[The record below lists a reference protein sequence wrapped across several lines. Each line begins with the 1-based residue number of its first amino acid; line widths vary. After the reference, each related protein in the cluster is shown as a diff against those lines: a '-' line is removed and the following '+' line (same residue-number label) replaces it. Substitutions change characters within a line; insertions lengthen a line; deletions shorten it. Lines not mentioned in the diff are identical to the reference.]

1 MRKYW
6 LGFFGSLL
14 VGGCT
19 KAPSEPLVAR
29 YRDKYL
35 TRSEALRRLAVPPG
49 ADTLLLLRSYAVEWI
64 KQQALADTA
73 YHLLPDLR
81 LQLENQVEEYRTRLL
96 IAYLSRLLTQRLQAR
111 FVPSDSALLRQYQ
124 TQPEAFRAL
133 QAYYQYR
140 WVKLPDSWLARR
152 EVVQHLYEPDSLWL
166 KWIQE
171 KGYVGGVSGSW
182 VPRAGLDS
190 LQAFFPTS
198 LASLPVRGHT
208 QASRIEGERA
218 YLLIFQLTGL
228 ILPGQVL
235 PFELVKQ
242 QIRDLLLQKHLHE
255 ALSAFED
262 TVYRRALARPDV
274 ALY

>member
-14 VGGCT
+14 VGGCKKT
-19 KAPSEPLVAR
+19 PSELLVAR

-49 ADTLLLLRSYAVEWI
+49 ADTFLLLRSYAMEWI

-73 YHLLPDLR
+73 YRLLPDLR
-81 LQLENQVEEYRTRLL
+81 TQIENQVEEYRTRLL
-96 IAYLSRLLTQRLQAR
+96 IAYLSRLLTEKLQSRFRL
-111 FVPSDSALLRQYQ
+111 SDSILWRQYQ
-124 TQPEAFRAL
+124 AQPEAFRAL

-152 EVVQHLYEPDSLWL
+152 EVVQQLYGPDSLWI
-166 KWIQE
+166 KWVQE
-171 KGYVGGVSGSW
+171 KGYAGGVSGRW
-182 VPRAGLDS
+182 VSRAGLDS
-190 LQAFFPTS
+190 LQAFFATS
-198 LASLPVRGHT
+198 LASLSVRSST
-208 QASRIEGERA
+208 QASRIEGNRT
-218 YLLIFQLTGL
+218 YLLVFQLTGL
-228 ILPGQVL
+228 VLPGQVL

-242 QIRDLLLQKHLHE
+242 QIRDFLLQKHLHE

-262 TVYRRALARPDV
+262 SIHRRALARPDV
-274 ALY
+274 VLY